1 MKQPQALKILKSG
14 RNIYLTGAAGSGKTH
29 VLNEYIN
36 YLRDRCVSVGVTA
49 STGIAATHLGGV
61 TIHSWSGIGIKD
73 NISNQDID
81 YLVKK
86 DYLRKRFNKTRVL
99 VIDEVSMLHSRIL
112 DDVDRVCRAMK
123 GNENPFGG
131 MQVVLS
137 GDFFQ
142 LPPIVRNG
150 SSVEFV
156 NSSRVWK
163 EMDIR
168 VCYLED
174 QYRQEDNAL
183 REILKENWISCP
195 GKRKNLV
202 CSQREKLILWR
213 H

>member
-1 MKQPQALKILKSG
+1 MTQGETLNILKSG

-81 YLVKK
+81 YLAKK

-99 VIDEVSMLHSRIL
+99 VIDEVSMLHSRML
-112 DDVDRVCRAMK
+112 DDVDRVCRTMK

-183 REILKENWISCP
+183 REILNEMR
-195 GKRKNLV
+195 GGV
-202 CSQREKLILWR
+202 VSQ
-213 H
+213 